1 VSDPQ
6 PRPLRVVSDPWE
18 TEDDQFD
25 RSKVYGLK
33 TRDQAHHGEGRTT
46 HVTAPFTMHGA
57 MQALIEASHGK
68 WRDMGHFYR
77 DAAYKSMHDERLR
90 GSDDPILVDA
100 LKKGELDRKTEEMLS
115 YYADVERRITNFRK
129 QMDLAVDN
137 PDHLQSLIDDHQD
150 YILDWAPSD
159 QSKMRPLLLEAAR
172 LLDRVRARLA

>member
-1 VSDPQ
+1 VS
-6 PRPLRVVSDPWE
+6 PLRSVPTDGWD
-18 TEDDQFD
+18 TEDNQFD

-33 TRDQAHHGEGRTT
+33 SRDQERHGECRTT
-46 HVTAPFTMHGA
+46 SVSAPFTIYAAAKSVVDSSNGM
-57 MQALIEASHGK
+57 
-68 WRDMGHFYR
+68 WRDMGHAYR
-77 DAAYKSMHDERLR
+77 DALIKWLHDERLR
-90 GSDDPILVDA
+90 GSDDPIVIDA
-100 LKKGELDRKTEEMLS
+100 LKKAEMDRKTEEMLS
-115 YYADVERRITNFRK
+115 YYADVERRITGFRR